1 LAYLL
6 ATGSP
11 AVPPLRSFSQE
22 DIPNVS
28 ISQQHE
34 TEVLSATIN
43 KNALAHTTI
52 VIVEMMLA
60 SAATAPVTYTCYNLG
75 IKSILVRSA
84 DIYWHSLLWT
94 SLTGL
99 VHLRG
104 TVVLRQLVRV
114 VGLRDMDDSSIR
126 EKLTA

>member
-99 VHLRG
+99 VYLRG

-126 EKLTA
+126 EELTA